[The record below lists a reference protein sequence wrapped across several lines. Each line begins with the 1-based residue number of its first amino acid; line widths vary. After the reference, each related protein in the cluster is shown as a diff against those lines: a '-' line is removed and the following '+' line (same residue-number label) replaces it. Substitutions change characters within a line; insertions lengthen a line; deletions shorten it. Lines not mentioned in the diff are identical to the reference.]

1 LIASCCKVANPQ
13 DILIFS
19 KSAKKRQT
27 TGVGNI
33 DDSEKLRPEEL
44 NQQTIEALV
53 AENNLKMEILP
64 VDDLDIAL
72 HDFVSKDDKM
82 AFYACLQRNLEETR
96 TKLNSEADKFKIEE
110 EDIIVKVGECMQ
122 VFGAIY
128 YCSYEVVG

>member
-1 LIASCCKVANPQ
+1 
-13 DILIFS
+13 
-19 KSAKKRQT
+19 
-27 TGVGNI
+27 
-33 DDSEKLRPEEL
+33 
-44 NQQTIEALV
+44 
-53 AENNLKMEILP
+53 MEILP

-122 VFGAIY
+122 ERVKERSLRSKEDSRFT
-128 YCSYEVVG
+128 SSSQNLVVSMSLCP